1 MFHFIQALAYLPM
14 AIVYPTKIVGRKNL
28 PKGKVIITL
37 NHTSNLDAIVLLLN
51 TYEKKYFLAKKE
63 LYVSKARGWFLKK
76 MGAIKID
83 RSTADVGAIKE
94 AFKVLKNNKKLVI
107 FPEGTRNKNEDLSL
121 QQVKHGAAMIAI
133 KTKTPIVPLWIHNRP
148 KAFRKTKL
156 LIGKPYELDEFYGQ
170 KLTDEV
176 LEKAS
181 EVIAEKLNEVKLQ
194 AEQLFGKKERR
205 HGKTKV

>member
-14 AIVYPTKIVGRKNL
+14 AMVYPTKIVGRKNL

-37 NHTSNLDAIVLLLN
+37 NHTSNLDAVVLILN
-51 TYEKKYFLAKKE
+51 TWEKKYFLAKKE
-63 LYVSKARGWFLKK
+63 LFVSKARSWFLKK

-83 RSTADVGAIKE
+83 REIADVSAIKE

-107 FPEGTRNKNEDLSL
+107 FPEGTRNKTEELNL

-133 KTKTPIVPLWIHNRP
+133 KTKTPIVPLWILNRP
-148 KAFRKTKL
+148 KAFRKTKI

-170 KLTDEV
+170 KLSDEV

-181 EVIAEKLNEVKLQ
+181 AKVAEKLNETKEQ
-194 AEQLFGKKERR
+194 AQKMFNKKREKDGKI
-205 HGKTKV
+205 

>member
-14 AIVYPTKIVGRKNL
+14 AMVYPTKIVGRKNL

-37 NHTSNLDAIVLLLN
+37 NHTSNLDAIVLILN
-51 TYEKKYFLAKKE
+51 TWEKKYFLAKKE
-63 LYVSKARGWFLKK
+63 LFVSKARSWFLKK

-83 RSTADVGAIKE
+83 REIADVSAIKE

-107 FPEGTRNKNEDLSL
+107 FPEGTRNKTEELNL

-133 KTKTPIVPLWIHNRP
+133 KTKTPIVPLWIFNRP
-148 KAFRKTKL
+148 KAFRKTKI
-156 LIGKPYELDEFYGQ
+156 LIGEPYELDEFYGQ
-170 KLTDEV
+170 KLSDEV

-181 EVIAEKLNEVKLQ
+181 AKVAEKLNETKEQ
-194 AEQLFGKKERR
+194 AQKMFNKKREKDGKI
-205 HGKTKV
+205 

>member
-14 AIVYPTKIVGRKNL
+14 AMVYPTKIVGRKNL

-37 NHTSNLDAIVLLLN
+37 NHTSNLDAVVLILN
-51 TYEKKYFLAKKE
+51 TWEKKYFLAKKE
-63 LYVSKARGWFLKK
+63 LFVSKARSWFLKK

-83 RSTADVGAIKE
+83 REIADVSAIKE

-107 FPEGTRNKNEDLSL
+107 FPEGTRNKTEELNL

-133 KTKTPIVPLWIHNRP
+133 KTKTPIVPLWILNRP
-148 KAFRKTKL
+148 KAFRKTKI

-170 KLTDEV
+170 KLSDEV

-181 EVIAEKLNEVKLQ
+181 AKVAKKLN
-194 AEQLFGKKERR
+194 
-205 HGKTKV
+205 KTKEQAQKMFNKKREKDGKI

>member
-14 AIVYPTKIVGRKNL
+14 AMVYPTKIVGRKNL

-37 NHTSNLDAIVLLLN
+37 NHTSNLDAVVLILN
-51 TYEKKYFLAKKE
+51 TWEKKYFLAKKE
-63 LYVSKARGWFLKK
+63 LFVSKARSWFLKK

-83 RSTADVGAIKE
+83 REIADVNAIKE

-107 FPEGTRNKNEDLSL
+107 FPEGTRNKTEELNL

-133 KTKTPIVPLWIHNRP
+133 KTKTPIVPLWILNRP
-148 KAFRKTKL
+148 KTFRKTKI

-170 KLTDEV
+170 KLSDEV

-181 EVIAEKLNEVKLQ
+181 AKVAEKLNETKEQ
-194 AEQLFGKKERR
+194 AQKMFNKKREKDGKI
-205 HGKTKV
+205 

>member
-14 AIVYPTKIVGRKNL
+14 AMVYPTKIVGRKNL

-37 NHTSNLDAIVLLLN
+37 NHTSNLDAVVLILN
-51 TYEKKYFLAKKE
+51 TWEKKYFLAKKE
-63 LYVSKARGWFLKK
+63 LFVSKARSWFLKK

-83 RSTADVGAIKE
+83 RGIADVSAIKE

-107 FPEGTRNKNEDLSL
+107 FPEGTRNKTEELNL

-133 KTKTPIVPLWIHNRP
+133 KTKTPIVPLWIFNRP
-148 KAFRKTKL
+148 KAFRKTKI

-170 KLTDEV
+170 KLSDEV

-181 EVIAEKLNEVKLQ
+181 AKVAEKLNETKEQ
-194 AEQLFGKKERR
+194 AQKMFNKKREKDGKI
-205 HGKTKV
+205 

>member
-14 AIVYPTKIVGRKNL
+14 AMVYPTKIVGRKNL

-37 NHTSNLDAIVLLLN
+37 NHTSNLDAVVLILN
-51 TYEKKYFLAKKE
+51 TWEKKYFLAKKE
-63 LYVSKARGWFLKK
+63 LFVSKARSWFLKK

-83 RSTADVGAIKE
+83 REIADVSAIKE

-107 FPEGTRNKNEDLSL
+107 FPEGTRNKTEELNL

-133 KTKTPIVPLWIHNRP
+133 KTKTPIVPLWIFNRP
-148 KAFRKTKL
+148 KAFRKTKI

-170 KLTDEV
+170 KLSDEV

-181 EVIAEKLNEVKLQ
+181 AKVAEKLNETKEQ
-194 AEQLFGKKERR
+194 AQKMFNKKREKDGKI
-205 HGKTKV
+205 

>member
-14 AIVYPTKIVGRKNL
+14 AMVYPTKIVGRKNL

-37 NHTSNLDAIVLLLN
+37 NHTSNLDAVVLILN
-51 TYEKKYFLAKKE
+51 TWEKKYFLAKKE
-63 LYVSKARGWFLKK
+63 LFVSKARSWFLKK

-83 RSTADVGAIKE
+83 REIADVSAIKE

-107 FPEGTRNKNEDLSL
+107 FPEGTRNKTEELNL

-133 KTKTPIVPLWIHNRP
+133 KTKTPIVPLWIFNRP
-148 KAFRKTKL
+148 KAFHKTKI

-170 KLTDEV
+170 KLSDEV

-181 EVIAEKLNEVKLQ
+181 AKVAEKLNETKEQ
-194 AEQLFGKKERR
+194 AQKMFNKKREKD
-205 HGKTKV
+205 G

>member
-1 MFHFIQALAYLPM
+1 M
-14 AIVYPTKIVGRKNL
+14 AMVYPTKIVGRKNL

-37 NHTSNLDAIVLLLN
+37 NHTSNLDAVVLILN
-51 TYEKKYFLAKKE
+51 TWEKKYFLAKKE
-63 LYVSKARGWFLKK
+63 LFVSKARSWFLKK

-83 RSTADVGAIKE
+83 RGIADVSAIKE

-107 FPEGTRNKNEDLSL
+107 FPEGTRNKTEELNL

-133 KTKTPIVPLWIHNRP
+133 KTKTPIVPLWIFNRP
-148 KAFRKTKL
+148 KAFRKTKI

-170 KLTDEV
+170 KLSDEV

-181 EVIAEKLNEVKLQ
+181 AKVAEKLNETKEQAQKLFNKKR
-194 AEQLFGKKERR
+194 EKDGKI
-205 HGKTKV
+205 

>member
-14 AIVYPTKIVGRKNL
+14 AMVYPTKIVGRKNL

-37 NHTSNLDAIVLLLN
+37 NHTSNLDAVVLILN
-51 TYEKKYFLAKKE
+51 TWEKKYFLAKKE
-63 LYVSKARGWFLKK
+63 LFVSKARSWFLKK
-76 MGAIKID
+76 MGAIKIN
-83 RSTADVGAIKE
+83 REIADVSAIKE

-107 FPEGTRNKNEDLSL
+107 FPEGTRNKTEELNL

-133 KTKTPIVPLWIHNRP
+133 KTKTPIVPLWIFNRP
-148 KAFRKTKL
+148 KAFRKTKI

-170 KLTDEV
+170 KLSDEV

-181 EVIAEKLNEVKLQ
+181 AIVAEKLNETKEQ
-194 AEQLFGKKERR
+194 AQKMFNKKREKDGKI
-205 HGKTKV
+205 

>member
-14 AIVYPTKIVGRKNL
+14 AMVYPTKIVGRKNL

-37 NHTSNLDAIVLLLN
+37 NHTSNLDAVVLILN
-51 TYEKKYFLAKKE
+51 TWEKKYFLAKKE
-63 LYVSKARGWFLKK
+63 LFVSKARSWFLKK

-83 RSTADVGAIKE
+83 REIADVSAIKE

-107 FPEGTRNKNEDLSL
+107 FPEGTRNKTEELNL
-121 QQVKHGAAMIAI
+121 QQVKHGAAMVAI
-133 KTKTPIVPLWIHNRP
+133 KTKTPIVPLWIFNRP
-148 KAFRKTKL
+148 KAFRKTKI

-170 KLTDEV
+170 KLSDEV

-181 EVIAEKLNEVKLQ
+181 AKVAEKLNETKEQ
-194 AEQLFGKKERR
+194 AQKMFNKKREKDGKI
-205 HGKTKV
+205 

>member
-1 MFHFIQALAYLPM
+1 M
-14 AIVYPTKIVGRKNL
+14 AMVYPTKIVGRKNL

-37 NHTSNLDAIVLLLN
+37 NHTSNLDAVVLILN
-51 TYEKKYFLAKKE
+51 TWEKKYFLAKKE
-63 LYVSKARGWFLKK
+63 LFVSKARSWFLKK

-83 RSTADVGAIKE
+83 REIADVSAIKE

-107 FPEGTRNKNEDLSL
+107 FPEGTRNKTEELNL

-133 KTKTPIVPLWIHNRP
+133 KTKTPIVPLWIFNRP
-148 KAFRKTKL
+148 KAFRKTKI

-170 KLTDEV
+170 KLSDEV

-181 EVIAEKLNEVKLQ
+181 AKVAEKLNETKEQAQKLFNKKR
-194 AEQLFGKKERR
+194 EKDGKI
-205 HGKTKV
+205 

>member
-1 MFHFIQALAYLPM
+1 M
-14 AIVYPTKIVGRKNL
+14 AMVYPTKIVGRKNL

-37 NHTSNLDAIVLLLN
+37 NHTSNLDAVVLILN
-51 TYEKKYFLAKKE
+51 TWEKKYFLAKKE
-63 LYVSKARGWFLKK
+63 LFVSKARSWFLKK

-83 RSTADVGAIKE
+83 REIADVSAIKE

-107 FPEGTRNKNEDLSL
+107 FPEGTRNKTEELNL

-133 KTKTPIVPLWIHNRP
+133 KTKTPIVPLWIFNRP
-148 KAFRKTKL
+148 KAFRKTKI

-170 KLTDEV
+170 KLSDEV

-181 EVIAEKLNEVKLQ
+181 AKVAEKLNETKEQ
-194 AEQLFGKKERR
+194 AQKMFNKKREKDGKI
-205 HGKTKV
+205 

>member
-14 AIVYPTKIVGRKNL
+14 AMVYPTKIVGRKNL

-37 NHTSNLDAIVLLLN
+37 NHTSNLDAVVLILN
-51 TYEKKYFLAKKE
+51 TWEKKYFLAKKE
-63 LYVSKARGWFLKK
+63 LFVSKARSWFLKK

-83 RSTADVGAIKE
+83 REIADVSAIKE
-94 AFKVLKNNKKLVI
+94 AFKVLKNDKKLVI
-107 FPEGTRNKNEDLSL
+107 FPEGTRNKTEELNL

-133 KTKTPIVPLWIHNRP
+133 KTKTPIVPLWIFNRP
-148 KAFRKTKL
+148 KAFRKTKI

-170 KLTDEV
+170 KLSDEV

-181 EVIAEKLNEVKLQ
+181 AKVAEKLNETKEQ
-194 AEQLFGKKERR
+194 AQKMFNKKREKDGKI
-205 HGKTKV
+205 

>member
-1 MFHFIQALAYLPM
+1 M
-14 AIVYPTKIVGRKNL
+14 AMVYPTKIVGRKNL

-37 NHTSNLDAIVLLLN
+37 NHTSNLDAVVLILN
-51 TYEKKYFLAKKE
+51 TWEKKYFLAKKE
-63 LYVSKARGWFLKK
+63 LFVSKARSWFLKK

-83 RSTADVGAIKE
+83 REIADVSAIKE

-107 FPEGTRNKNEDLSL
+107 FPEGTRNKTEELNL

-133 KTKTPIVPLWIHNRP
+133 KTKTPIVPLWILNRP
-148 KAFRKTKL
+148 KAFRKTKI

-170 KLTDEV
+170 KLSDEV

-181 EVIAEKLNEVKLQ
+181 AKVAEKLNETKEQ
-194 AEQLFGKKERR
+194 AQKMFNKKREKDGKI
-205 HGKTKV
+205 

>member
-1 MFHFIQALAYLPM
+1 M
-14 AIVYPTKIVGRKNL
+14 AMVYPTKIVGRKNL

-37 NHTSNLDAIVLLLN
+37 NHTSNLDAVVLILN
-51 TYEKKYFLAKKE
+51 TWEKKYFLAKKE
-63 LYVSKARGWFLKK
+63 LFVSKARSWFLKK

-83 RSTADVGAIKE
+83 REIADVSAIKE

-107 FPEGTRNKNEDLSL
+107 FPEGTRNKTEELNL

-133 KTKTPIVPLWIHNRP
+133 KTKAPIVPLWIFNRP
-148 KAFRKTKL
+148 KAFRKTKI

-170 KLTDEV
+170 KLSDEV

-181 EVIAEKLNEVKLQ
+181 AKVAEKLNETKEQ
-194 AEQLFGKKERR
+194 AQKMFNKKREKDGKI
-205 HGKTKV
+205 

>member
-14 AIVYPTKIVGRKNL
+14 AMVYPTKIVGRKNL

-37 NHTSNLDAIVLLLN
+37 NHTSNLDAVVLILN
-51 TYEKKYFLAKKE
+51 TWEKKYFLAKKE
-63 LYVSKARGWFLKK
+63 LFVSKARSWFLKK

-83 RSTADVGAIKE
+83 RGIADVSAIKE

-107 FPEGTRNKNEDLSL
+107 FPEGTRNKTEELNL

-133 KTKTPIVPLWIHNRP
+133 KTKTPIVPLWILNRP
-148 KAFRKTKL
+148 KAFRKTKI

-170 KLTDEV
+170 KLSDEV

-181 EVIAEKLNEVKLQ
+181 AKVAEKLNETKEQ
-194 AEQLFGKKERR
+194 AQKMFNKKREKDGKI
-205 HGKTKV
+205 

>member
-1 MFHFIQALAYLPM
+1 M
-14 AIVYPTKIVGRKNL
+14 AMVYPTKIVGRKNL

-37 NHTSNLDAIVLLLN
+37 NHTSNLDAVVLILN
-51 TYEKKYFLAKKE
+51 TWEKKYFLAKKE
-63 LYVSKARGWFLKK
+63 LFVSKARSWFLKK

-83 RSTADVGAIKE
+83 REIADVNAIKE

-107 FPEGTRNKNEDLSL
+107 FPEGTRNKTEELNL

-133 KTKTPIVPLWIHNRP
+133 KTKTPIVPLWILNRP
-148 KAFRKTKL
+148 KTFRKTKI

-170 KLTDEV
+170 KLSDEV

-181 EVIAEKLNEVKLQ
+181 AKVAEKLNETKEQ
-194 AEQLFGKKERR
+194 AQKMFNKKREKDGKI
-205 HGKTKV
+205 

>member
-14 AIVYPTKIVGRKNL
+14 AMVYPTKIVGRKNL

-37 NHTSNLDAIVLLLN
+37 NHTSNLDAVVLILN
-51 TYEKKYFLAKKE
+51 TWEKKYFLAKKE
-63 LYVSKARGWFLKK
+63 LFVSKARSWFLKK

-83 RSTADVGAIKE
+83 REIADVSAIKE

-107 FPEGTRNKNEDLSL
+107 FPEGTRNKTEELNL

-133 KTKTPIVPLWIHNRP
+133 KTKTPIVPLWIFNRP
-148 KAFRKTKL
+148 KAFRKTKI

-170 KLTDEV
+170 KLSDEV

-181 EVIAEKLNEVKLQ
+181 AKVAEKLIEAFSVKPKARLM
-194 AEQLFGKKERR
+194 
-205 HGKTKV
+205 

>member
-63 LYVSKARGWFLKK
+63 LYVSKARSWFLKK

-83 RSTADVGAIKE
+83 RASADVGAIKE

-133 KTKTPIVPLWIHNRP
+133 KTKTPIVPLWIYNRP

-156 LIGKPYELDEFYGQ
+156 LVGKPYELDEFYGQ

>member
-14 AIVYPTKIVGRKNL
+14 AMVYPTKIVGRKNL

-37 NHTSNLDAIVLLLN
+37 NHTSNLDAVVLILN
-51 TYEKKYFLAKKE
+51 TWEKKYFLAKKE
-63 LYVSKARGWFLKK
+63 LFVSKARSWFLKK

-83 RSTADVGAIKE
+83 REIADVSAIKE

-107 FPEGTRNKNEDLSL
+107 FPEGTRNKTEELNL

-133 KTKTPIVPLWIHNRP
+133 KTKTPIVPLWIFNRP
-148 KAFRKTKL
+148 KAFRKTKI

-170 KLTDEV
+170 KLSDEV

-181 EVIAEKLNEVKLQ
+181 AKVAEKLNETKEQAQKLFNKKR
-194 AEQLFGKKERR
+194 EKDGKI
-205 HGKTKV
+205 